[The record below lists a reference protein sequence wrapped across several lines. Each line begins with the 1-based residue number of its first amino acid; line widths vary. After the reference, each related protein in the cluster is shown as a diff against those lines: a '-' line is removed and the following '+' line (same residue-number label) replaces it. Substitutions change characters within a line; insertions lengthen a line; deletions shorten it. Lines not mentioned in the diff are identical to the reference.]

1 MIADTVHGS
10 IVLTEFEKK
19 IMSHVA
25 FNRLHDV
32 YQNSTVYLTF
42 PCNRTKRFEHSLGT
56 MKICSD
62 IFSFA
67 VKNSE
72 QNVVKEF
79 FRKFRQEIV
88 DIIKNVKNSKYKEYE
103 GNFGGRVKKITEAVP
118 DLTGEEDTNI
128 IGAVKI
134 EKDYEATY
142 YILLESIRI
151 AALLHD
157 IGHPPYSH
165 ITEVALKTV
174 LEKYKERGDND
185 YQKEFNDIMSS
196 FYADGNNKKLHERMG
211 DRIVGIILSD
221 SIDLIPQSIA
231 DSKADKN
238 LEIFKGQILRV
249 TIKETVQRIL
259 SNKGMFAILHR
270 IVDGTLDGD
279 RLDYVTR
286 DSINSGLNRGKI
298 EYDRLCN
305 GMVIGKRDNEFWIC
319 PNVKTL
325 NTVEDYLNRRWE
337 IYKNIIYHHRVI
349 KTDYLL
355 QSVIENICGIYLEG
369 KISGEAPDERTT
381 DLLPADISGLWKALK
396 TSTNIDCS
404 YAISQW
410 DDSWLMTVLK
420 KHYFKDFI
428 NEDEQYPILSK
439 QLAELLTNKK
449 YYFSVI
455 KRLEDFQIIDSKI
468 ADILNNRSMEI
479 NCLIDRLEKLSKK
492 EKCAEK
498 SLINSQDNSDSNNI
512 NIDAFIDNIRK
523 ALTFAKLINQKTVF
537 QGLLFSQLKKVRVN
551 MEESLSD
558 FLKSVVNEAKE
569 RSFPTGSIEDLFC
582 IVKDYDLG
590 TKKPLF
596 LYNQN
601 NKQVF
606 SIHEIS
612 SISKILSMSYDTFP
626 QFFIYI
632 LKTEECRDKIL
643 NIRKF
648 LEQIGILIAEKFLDN
663 WTNML
668 NTNINQLEKEG

>member
-1 MIADTVHGS
+1 MGKNGMIADTVHGS

-72 QNVVKEF
+72 QNVVDEF
-79 FRKFRQEIV
+79 FRKFKQEIV

-165 ITEVALKTV
+165 ITEFALKTV

-196 FYADGNNKKLHERMG
+196 FYADGSNKKLHERMG

-238 LEIFKGQILRV
+238 LEIFKRQILRV

-259 SNKGMFAILHR
+259 SNKGMFSILHR

-286 DSINSGLNRGKI
+286 DSINSGLN
-298 EYDRLCN
+298 
-305 GMVIGKRDNEFWIC
+305 
-319 PNVKTL
+319 
-325 NTVEDYLNRRWE
+325 
-337 IYKNIIYHHRVI
+337 
-349 KTDYLL
+349 
-355 QSVIENICGIYLEG
+355 
-369 KISGEAPDERTT
+369 
-381 DLLPADISGLWKALK
+381 
-396 TSTNIDCS
+396 
-404 YAISQW
+404 
-410 DDSWLMTVLK
+410 
-420 KHYFKDFI
+420 
-428 NEDEQYPILSK
+428 
-439 QLAELLTNKK
+439 
-449 YYFSVI
+449 
-455 KRLEDFQIIDSKI
+455 
-468 ADILNNRSMEI
+468 
-479 NCLIDRLEKLSKK
+479 
-492 EKCAEK
+492 
-498 SLINSQDNSDSNNI
+498 
-512 NIDAFIDNIRK
+512 
-523 ALTFAKLINQKTVF
+523 
-537 QGLLFSQLKKVRVN
+537 
-551 MEESLSD
+551 
-558 FLKSVVNEAKE
+558 
-569 RSFPTGSIEDLFC
+569 
-582 IVKDYDLG
+582 
-590 TKKPLF
+590 
-596 LYNQN
+596 
-601 NKQVF
+601 
-606 SIHEIS
+606 
-612 SISKILSMSYDTFP
+612 
-626 QFFIYI
+626 
-632 LKTEECRDKIL
+632 
-643 NIRKF
+643 
-648 LEQIGILIAEKFLDN
+648 
-663 WTNML
+663 
-668 NTNINQLEKEG
+668 